1 MCILYNRR
9 IKIILICLIEYKLV
23 CLIKKK
29 KIMKSMVCSA
39 LCCALCFFV
48 LNLNTWTKSNIVSS
62 FTFKFNKTL

>member
-29 KIMKSMVCSA
+29 KKNEIYGVQCTV
-39 LCCALCFFV
+39 LCTMLFCTQLKYLDKKQYC
-48 LNLNTWTKSNIVSS
+48 
-62 FTFKFNKTL
+62 